1 MWLIGTFEPPLYVA
15 IKMNVSLGSIND
27 TIEIL
32 KVSTNTKLEK
42 LHDEMYGSLGSKIG
56 YYILLIISHIIA
68 PVLLAGMIAYEK
80 RGGDPQKRNIINRLQ
95 SIGIINQILFT
106 LIVGLVRVWREVFG
120 LIDLDVMIWID
131 WFACI
136 LLYNLIITFDE
147 MTIIQ
152 FFYIV
157 VWKRVKRIDDE
168 FWACSISVMTTGVSI
183 WLSFA
188 VHIDESLQLRRLKIH
203 TSNLTQE
210 FEELRYIELIEHF

>member
-1 MWLIGTFEPPLYVA
+1 
-15 IKMNVSLGSIND
+15 MNVSLGSMNNI
-27 TIEIL
+27 IEIL
-32 KVSTNTKLEK
+32 KISTNTKLER
-42 LHDEMYGSLGSKIG
+42 LHYEMYGSLSSRIG
-56 YYILLIISHIIA
+56 YYALLIISHIVA
-68 PVLLAGMIAYEK
+68 PVLLAGMVAYEK

-95 SIGIINQILFT
+95 SIAITNQILFT
-106 LIVGLVRVWREVFG
+106 LIVGLVRFWREGFG

-131 WFACI
+131 CFACI

-203 TSNLTQE
+203 TSNLKEE
-210 FEELRYIELIEHF
+210 FEDLRYTELIEHF

>member
-1 MWLIGTFEPPLYVA
+1 MYVA

-68 PVLLAGMIAYEK
+68 PVLLAGMIAYDK

-106 LIVGLVRVWREVFG
+106 LIVGLVRFWREVFG
-120 LIDLDVMIWID
+120 LIDVDVMIWID
-131 WFACI
+131 CFACI

-157 VWKRVKRIDDE
+157 VCKRVKRIDDE
-168 FWACSISVMTTGVSI
+168 FWASSISVMTTGVSI

-188 VHIDESLQLRRLKIH
+188 VHIDESLQLRRFKIH

>member
-1 MWLIGTFEPPLYVA
+1 
-15 IKMNVSLGSIND
+15 MNVSLGSIND

-106 LIVGLVRVWREVFG
+106 LIVGLVRFWREVFG

-131 WFACI
+131 GFACI
-136 LLYNLIITFDE
+136 FLHNLIITFDE

-157 VWKRVKRIDDE
+157 VWKRVKRIDDK
-168 FWACSISVMTTGVSI
+168 FWASSISVMTTGVSI

>member
-1 MWLIGTFEPPLYVA
+1 
-15 IKMNVSLGSIND
+15 MNVSLGSIN
-27 TIEIL
+27 TTLEIL
-32 KVSTNTKLEK
+32 KVSTNTKLER
-42 LHDEMYGSLGSKIG
+42 LHDEMYGTFGSKIG
-56 YYILLIISHIIA
+56 YYILLIISHILA
-68 PVLLAGMIAYEK
+68 PVLLAGMIAFEK

-106 LIVGLVRVWREVFG
+106 LIVGLVRFWREVFG

-131 WFACI
+131 GFACI
-136 LLYNLIITFDE
+136 FLHNLIITFDE

-168 FWACSISVMTTGVSI
+168 FWASCISVMTTGVSI

-188 VHIDESLQLRRLKIH
+188 VHLDDSLQLHRLKIH
-203 TSNLTQE
+203 TSNLKQE
-210 FEELRYIELIEHF
+210 FEDLR